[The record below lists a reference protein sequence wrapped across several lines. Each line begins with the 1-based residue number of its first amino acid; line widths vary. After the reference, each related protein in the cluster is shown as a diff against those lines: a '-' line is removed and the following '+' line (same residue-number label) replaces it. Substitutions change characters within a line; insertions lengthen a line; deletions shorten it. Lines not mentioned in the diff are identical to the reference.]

1 MFCTSRKG
9 AAIQPRQTELQLQ
22 EGSSRGKAAG
32 GPQRF
37 PHARPRIGRGNMASW
52 GPGLPSEH
60 RASPWNPL
68 VIPGCLPESTFRPFS
83 PEAGSGPKATSRR
96 QLVPAFL
103 SRASRREAGRSTA
116 GTPARPKSAE
126 ELLGKLEGRVQLT
139 PSAPRLG
146 LLAPRPTSD
155 TSVSSTLRAGLGQ
168 PT

>member
-83 PEAGSGPKATSRR
+83 PEAGSGLKATSRR

-126 ELLGKLEGRVQLT
+126 EHAWACWPPGPQAT
-139 PSAPRLG
+139 PPCPRLSG
-146 LLAPRPTSD
+146 LALVNLPE
-155 TSVSSTLRAGLGQ
+155 Q
-168 PT
+168 YIFEE